1 MKNKDFE
8 SQYYNQLVIFN
19 IYIEYLYGLLN
30 NTHYTIKLPMNVG
43 KKIFIKEMHFLEI
56 NFI

>member
-8 SQYYNQLVIFN
+8 SQYYNQRVIFN

-30 NTHYTIKLPMNVG
+30 NTHYTIKLPMLE
-43 KKIFIKEMHFLEI
+43 KIFIKGMHFLEI